1 MKNINALLTF
11 LKTVNK
17 TCPEHWTNNGSSCYL
32 FSRNKLSWKEARI
45 NCNAQDGHL
54 LSFFNSLDETFI
66 QDYLKNESCSE
77 HYWLGLN
84 RNRGNRTICGLKEH
98 NHSMP
103 IFHNRSSNCSAA
115 AFSSASQTATK
126 RYCSKQL
133 PLICIAKKIN
143 STGNS

>member
-1 MKNINALLTF
+1 MPLLTF
-11 LKTVNK
+11 LLTVNK

-32 FSRNKLSWKEARI
+32 FSQNKLSWKEARI

-54 LSFFNSLDETFI
+54 LSFFNSSDETFI